1 MDFKYAD
8 RIEKLPPYLFAEI
21 ERKKNALKA
30 QGVALIDLG
39 IGDPDKPTP
48 EHIIRAGKKA
58 LMNPQNHKYP
68 IGVGMASFREAVARW
83 YSIRFDVSLD
93 PAKEIITL
101 IGSKDGISH
110 IHFAFVNE
118 GDYVLVPE
126 PAYPVYNNST
136 IFCGGKVYSMP
147 LKAENGFLPVLDE
160 IPPDVSKKA
169 KLIFINYPNN
179 PTNACASR
187 EFFEKIVRF
196 ARENN
201 IIVCHDNAYS
211 EIYFDGRKPLSFLEV
226 EGAKDVG
233 VEFHSLSKTYNMTGW
248 RIGWACGNEKVVNG
262 LAKFKENIDSGVFKA
277 VQEAGIAALNGS
289 QDCVEEMRRIY
300 KDRRD
305 VFVKG
310 IEDLGWK
317 VNKPQATF
325 YVWVSV
331 PPGYTSM
338 ETAALLL
345 EKAHVICTPGNGF
358 GPSGEGYVRFA
369 LTVDTDRLREALSR
383 FKKIFR

>member
-8 RIEKLPPYLFAEI
+8 RIDKLPPYLFAQI
-21 ERKKNALKA
+21 ERKKKALKA
-30 QGVALIDLG
+30 QGVDIIDLG

-48 EHIIRAGKKA
+48 EHIVKAGKKA
-58 LMNPQNHKYP
+58 LMNSLNHNYSM
-68 IGVGMASFREAVARW
+68 GAGMASFREAVARW
-83 YSIRFDVSLD
+83 YSLRFNVSLN
-93 PAKEIITL
+93 PADEILAL
-101 IGSKDGISH
+101 IGSKEGIAH

-136 IFCGGKVYSMP
+136 LLCSGKVYYMP

-160 IPPDVSKKA
+160 IPPDVCKKA

-196 ARENN
+196 ARDNN

-211 EIYFDGRKPLSFLEV
+211 EIYFNDIKPLSFLEV
-226 EGAKDVG
+226 EGAKEVG

-248 RIGWACGNEKVVNG
+248 RIGWVCGNATVVKG

-277 VQEAGIAALNGS
+277 IQEAGIAALEGS
-289 QDCVEEMRRIY
+289 QDCVEEMRHIY
-300 KDRRD
+300 RDRRD

-310 IEDLGWK
+310 LEDMGWK
-317 VNKPQATF
+317 VNNPQATF
-325 YVWVSV
+325 YIWAHV
-331 PPGYTSM
+331 PSGYTSM
-338 ETAALLL
+338 EMASLLL

-358 GPSGEGYVRFA
+358 GPSGEGYIRFA
-369 LTVDTDRLREALSR
+369 LTVDTDILQKALGR
-383 FKKIFR
+383 FKKLFR